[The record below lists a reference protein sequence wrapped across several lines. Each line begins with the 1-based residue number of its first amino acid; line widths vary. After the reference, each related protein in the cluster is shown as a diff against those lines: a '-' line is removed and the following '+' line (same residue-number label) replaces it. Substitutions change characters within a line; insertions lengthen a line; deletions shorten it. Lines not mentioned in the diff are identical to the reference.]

1 MRKQDGSGLR
11 AGQETHRLDPLSLAD
26 LARLLVIGTS

>member
-26 LARLLVIGTS
+26 LLGCW